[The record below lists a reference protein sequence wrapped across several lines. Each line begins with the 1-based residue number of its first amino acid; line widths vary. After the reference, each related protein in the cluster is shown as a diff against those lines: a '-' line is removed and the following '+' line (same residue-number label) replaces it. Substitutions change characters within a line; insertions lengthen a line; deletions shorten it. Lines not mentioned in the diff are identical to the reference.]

1 MRAGSR
7 AFLGIDLTSSE
18 ASPTAYAVLAP
29 ALTIVACGW
38 AKTDADIVDIT
49 ISLRPSVTAIDA
61 PLNLPQ
67 GYCCLEEGCVC
78 STAAIVKGRAC
89 ERELA
94 QRGIGCF
101 FTTPRSIIKP
111 MVYRGISL
119 RHTLEARGY
128 PVLEVYP
135 YASKVRLFGKPIPK
149 KTTPEGLRF
158 LREHLGSLIPD
169 ALSLP
174 PNLSHDLWDAL
185 TAAYTAYLHS
195 QGLTE
200 ALGDPEEGLLH
211 IPVSPTSTTM

>member
-7 AFLGIDLTSSE
+7 AFLGIDLTSRE
-18 ASPTAYAVLAP
+18 ARATAYAVLGP
-29 ALTIVACGW
+29 ALTIAAYGW

-49 ISLRPSVTAIDA
+49 ISLRPAVTAIDA
-61 PLNLPQ
+61 PLSLPK
-67 GYCCLEEGCVC
+67 GYCCLEEGCSC
-78 STAAIVKGRAC
+78 STTINLTGRAC
-89 ERELA
+89 ERELKR
-94 QRGIGCF
+94 RGIGCF
-101 FTTPRSIIKP
+101 YTTPRSIIKP

-119 RHTLEARGY
+119 RQRLEVKGY

-169 ALSLP
+169 ALYLP

-185 TAAYTAYLHS
+185 IAAYTAYLHS

-211 IPVSPTSTTM
+211 IPI